1 MDFLQ
6 RGECSQQ
13 TQLLKCFT
21 LSFKKKCF
29 TQNVGASFCLI
40 LVFTVSARSPYPSA
54 APVSSKPQVLEL
66 ENIGHSVRHSD
77 EVDNSVRGNGGME
90 GWGLHRD
97 LIILF
102 LLAFPGLWMLPARVA
117 SETGSGS
124 TTSPSL
130 VCAALSGP
138 RCCVLWVC
146 MLRRCMAFFTSCRTN
161 TRVSIAS
168 DRNK

>member
-77 EVDNSVRGNGGME
+77 EADNSVTGNGGME
-90 GWGLHRD
+90 DWGLLHRD
-97 LIILF
+97 LSIRF
-102 LLAFPGLWMLPARVA
+102 LLAFPGL
-117 SETGSGS
+117 
-124 TTSPSL
+124 
-130 VCAALSGP
+130 
-138 RCCVLWVC
+138 
-146 MLRRCMAFFTSCRTN
+146 
-161 TRVSIAS
+161 
-168 DRNK
+168 

>member
-1 MDFLQ
+1 MF
-6 RGECSQQ
+6 SANSVA
-13 TQLLKCFT
+13 KMFY
-21 LSFKKKCF
+21 SFFQKKCF

-40 LVFTVSARSPYPSA
+40 LVFTVSVRSPYPSA

-146 MLRRCMAFFTSCRTN
+146 IRRCIAFFTSCGTN
-161 TRVSIAS
+161 TRSALHPREINS
-168 DRNK
+168 RRWI